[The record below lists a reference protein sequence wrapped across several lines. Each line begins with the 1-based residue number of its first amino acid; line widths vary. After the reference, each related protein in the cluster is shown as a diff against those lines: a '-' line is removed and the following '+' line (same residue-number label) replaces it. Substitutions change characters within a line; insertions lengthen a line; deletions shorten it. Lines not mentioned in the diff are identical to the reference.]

1 MTRAVAVNDRGQLPV
16 SECLQLLRS
25 TRLARVA
32 ACVAGRLEVVPV
44 TVSIHGD
51 TITFRTTQDSAL
63 SKVLVGSPVLL
74 EADGLHGEVAWSVS
88 VQGLVRSI
96 DDFPCSTQVLTV
108 AMTAR
113 SIIGDRFAFHDPA
126 SWGWY

>member
-1 MTRAVAVNDRGQLPV
+1 MTRVVAVNDRGQLPV
-16 SECLQLLRS
+16 SECLLLLHS

-32 ACVAGRLEVVPV
+32 ACVDGRLEVVPV
-44 TVSIHGD
+44 IFSIQGD

-63 SKVLVGSPVLL
+63 SKVLVGSPVLF

-88 VQGLVRSI
+88 VQGLVRSV
-96 DDFPCSTQVLTV
+96 DDFPCITRVLTV
-108 AMTAR
+108 AMTAC
-113 SIIGDRFAFHDPA
+113 SITGDRFALDDPE